1 MQLPIAPAC
10 LSLSP
15 GTAENHLIGISS
27 VYQYISCWTTTG
39 LQCKIASS
47 SSGKQ
52 FNIHW
57 YTHEACTHV
66 RPTCTV
72 SLWGVLLRG
81 WGKEEELRS
90 SVELPS
96 LIPWGATAEQRW
108 ICVYS
113 SHQSRW
119 NIDKDKAFYHKHW
132 NCSHCMTCLLALISE
147 GVAFVTHRIFY
158 TPLCGMIKHRYFCVC
173 GDYKAVSII
182 LSSLYL

>member
-10 LSLSP
+10 LSLPP

-27 VYQYISCWTTTG
+27 VYQYISCWTTTRG
-39 LQCKIASS
+39 LKCKIASS
-47 SSGKQ
+47 TSGKQ
-52 FNIHW
+52 L
-57 YTHEACTHV
+57 THEACTRV

-90 SVELPS
+90 SVELSS

-108 ICVYS
+108 ICVYY

-119 NIDKDKAFYHKHW
+119 NIDKYKAFYLSW
-132 NCSHCMTCLLALISE
+132 SCNYRVTCLLALILE
-147 GVAFVTHRIFY
+147 GVAFVTQGILY

>member
-1 MQLPIAPAC
+1 MQLPIALAC

-27 VYQYISCWTTTG
+27 VYQYISCWTTTRG
-39 LQCKIASS
+39 LKMQNSIFYEWKTV
-47 SSGKQ
+47 
-52 FNIHW
+52 HW
-57 YTHEACTHV
+57 YTHEACTRV

-72 SLWGVLLRG
+72 SQWGVLLRG

-96 LIPWGATAEQRW
+96 LIPRGATAEQRW
-108 ICVYS
+108 ICVYF

-119 NIDKDKAFYHKHW
+119 NIDKDKSFYHTHW
-132 NCSHCMTCLLALISE
+132 HCSHHMTCLLALISE

-158 TPLCGMIKHRYFCVC
+158 TPLCGMIKHCFFVFVVIT
-173 GDYKAVSII
+173 K
-182 LSSLYL
+182 LFL